1 MAINKPF
8 ISSDCYVNG
17 RANDHGESTSSG
29 GLPDGPPGSAGVGG
43 VVEAAKEG

>member
-1 MAINKPF
+1 MAINKHF
-8 ISSDCYVNG
+8 ISSEVNG